1 MLKRIESISI
11 NVMIVLLSVHYLLIT
26 ILLKEFDFLK
36 LWKEV
41 SIFGLLCIAAYRFYK
56 SKKKYK
62 LDIIEIL
69 IITFIILNIIYT
81 FIFSRDIVAGLYM
94 NRIYI
99 EPVILYIIFKNL
111 DLDEREYKSIIKV
124 LFMTA
129 SIIAIYGVIQAIFL
143 GHDFLKFLGY
153 PYREF
158 NGRLTPS
165 YYLSGLGNFQ
175 RVSGTFVSPNIYSF
189 YASTVA
195 IILYSNL
202 KIIKKIKFYQVG
214 FVAILVSILLT
225 FSRSS
230 ILGLGVVILYVIF
243 TSKEKKKLIKLL
255 VGVSL
260 SALVTIFLISKFSD
274 VNLIEKFTHL
284 IKSTITLE
292 DTSAVSHLDS
302 FKKSVELIKENPMGL
317 GLGNN
322 GPKGLVFSSKS
333 NLTESS
339 YFLMAFDFGIIGCIL
354 YYLIWGILFYKSYKV
369 CKDKKQNYGVSYCVK
384 LLTIFSLVAFIF
396 LPYIHDMEII
406 CFYFIFAG
414 IANNKSKYIIGE

>member
-1 MLKRIESISI
+1 MLKKVETISI
-11 NVMIVLLSVHYLLIT
+11 NIMITLLSVHYLLIT
-26 ILLKEFDFLK
+26 ILLREYDFLK
-36 LWKEV
+36 YWKEI
-41 SIFGLLCIAAYRFYK
+41 SIFGLFCIAAYRFYK

-69 IITFIILNIIYT
+69 ICAFIILNIIYT
-81 FIFSRDIVAGLYM
+81 VIFSRDILAGLYM

-99 EPVILYIIFKNL
+99 EPVLLYIIFKNL
-111 DLDEREYKSIIKV
+111 DLDRTEYENIIKC
-124 LFMTA
+124 LFITA
-129 SIIAIYGVIQAIFL
+129 SVIAIYGVIQAIFL

-202 KIIKKIKFYQVG
+202 KIVKNIKFYQIG
-214 FVAILVSILLT
+214 FVSILVSILLT

-230 ILGLGVVILYVIF
+230 ILGLGVVFIYMILN
-243 TSKEKKKLIKLL
+243 SKDKKKIIKYLL
-255 VGVSL
+255 G
-260 SALVTIFLISKFSD
+260 IFLASFVAIFFISKFSS
-274 VNLIEKFTHL
+274 VNLIDKFEHL

-302 FKKSVELIKENPMGL
+302 FKKSVGLIKENPMGL

-322 GPKGLVFSSKS
+322 GPKGLVFSKNS
-333 NLTESS
+333 NLTESA
-339 YFLMAFDFGIIGCIL
+339 YFLMIFDLGIIGFVV
-354 YYLIWGILFYKSYKV
+354 YYSMWITLFYKSYKI
-369 CKDKKQNYGVSYCVK
+369 CKEKKQDYGVNYTIK

-414 IANNKSKYIIGE
+414 IANNESKYIIGE